1 MKTRSVQEIYEVTQ
15 GNDDDG
21 LISDFALFS
30 IADPICFEEA
40 INNESWKKSMD
51 EEIEIEKN
59 QTWQLVNLPEG
70 KDAIS
75 VKWIYKTKFDADG
88 NVVKHKARLVA
99 KGFLQQPRID
109 YNETFAPIARLD
121 TVRTMSAIARHHK
134 WKVYQ
139 IDVKST
145 FLNGILQEEVY
156 V

>member
-1 MKTRSVQEIYEVTQ
+1 MKTRSLQEIYEVTQ

-40 INNESWKKSMD
+40 IKYESWQGPMD
-51 EEIEIEKN
+51 EEIEAIEKN

-70 KDAIS
+70 KDAIG

-99 KGFLQQPRID
+99 KGFSQQPGID
-109 YNETFAPIARLD
+109 YNETYAPVSILD
-121 TVRTMSAIARHHK
+121 TVRTVLEIVGHHK
-134 WKVYQ
+134 WKVY
-139 IDVKST
+139 
-145 FLNGILQEEVY
+145 
-156 V
+156 